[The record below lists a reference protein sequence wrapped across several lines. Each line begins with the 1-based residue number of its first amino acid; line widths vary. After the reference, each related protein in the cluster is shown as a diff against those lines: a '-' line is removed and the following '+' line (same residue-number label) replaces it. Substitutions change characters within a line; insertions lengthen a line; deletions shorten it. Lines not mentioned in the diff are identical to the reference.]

1 MRWLHITQ
9 DEQGFW
15 MLSLEESNGEVKL
28 LAHQFTK
35 PAHLVQHATEMVSGS
50 PERPARFP
58 DAQIIIDAPRGQVP
72 DDPERWPAEYRKP
85 APRKTLE

>member
-9 DEQGFW
+9 DEHGFW

-28 LAHQFTK
+28 LAHQFTS
-35 PAHLVQHATEMVSGS
+35 PGHLIQHATEMVFGC
-50 PERPARFP
+50 PERSARFP
-58 DAQIIIDAPRGQVP
+58 DAQIIIDAPRGQVS
-72 DDPERWPAEYRKP
+72 DDPEKWPAEYRKP